1 MLSNG
6 PGDPKEITEDIE
18 IIKGVL
24 RKSPLFRYL
33 LRTSVSGLS
42 MWCRYRKI
50 EIWSPRFKPSCVKNL
65 ETNRVEITSQNHGY
79 TVKMD
84 SLEGTDLSITHLALN
99 DGTVEGLKH
108 KHYPAFTVQYHPEA
122 SPGPVDPNYLFD
134 QFIELMQKQNS
145 SVS

>member
-1 MLSNG
+1 MA
-6 PGDPKEITEDIE
+6 T
-18 IIKGVL
+18 
-24 RKSPLFRYL
+24 PLK
-33 LRTSVSGLS
+33 
-42 MWCRYRKI
+42 WI
-50 EIWSPRFKPSCVKNL
+50 
-65 ETNRVEITSQNHGY
+65 
-79 TVKMD
+79 
-84 SLEGTDLSITHLALN
+84 LEGTDLSITHLALN